1 MDLTNVKPVF
11 SIILPLSAAAPSPTE
26 TVNSILSQTYKA
38 FELLI
43 VTDGTEIPELS
54 YILQRAQGDK
64 RIRLLSARSE
74 GLRKSVQEHETIS
87 PVSAINTG
95 IFAARGNYIFFADA
109 GDVLLPQALQTIYD
123 RAVGP
128 RRPDS
133 VVIGFLTSA
142 SDRTDLSFS
151 YPAGFYSRETLE
163 KGVFPYMVSDRR
175 KKYYS
180 ASPYPALF
188 NRVTSRKLLLRH
200 YCREVRVTQETAHAY
215 IHECLLYSESAYFI
229 SDPLYIRT
237 VLPWGR
243 SYAADYFTSN
253 MHLINYLTERF
264 SGDDIV
270 SSQLPFLK
278 AHLLLNAL
286 KNTAESP
293 APVGEKTEHL
303 AREIRD
309 TFALSDIDI
318 SALPPRPRFELSL
331 LKGGHYRAVLTL
343 AEVKTSMQGMKGKL
357 E

>member
-87 PVSAINTG
+87 PVSAI
-95 IFAARGNYIFFADA
+95 
-109 GDVLLPQALQTIYD
+109 QALQTIYD

-343 AEVKTSMQGMKGKL
+343 AEVKISMQGMKGKL